1 MMMPG
6 GHSAPMAQPPQKIRR
21 YRRPQPDDSA
31 LRRLRLTRQLSLEEV
46 GAALHTSASVIHR
59 HETVPNAVDW
69 KWAMAYAR
77 LYDVDPA
84 DVMFGGERPKVPI
97 VGYIGAGA
105 QILPIDDFPKG
116 SGLDEVPCPSGLNP
130 QRTVAAIVRGS
141 SMEPAIPD
149 GWRVFY
155 SRDPEQDVN
164 GVVGKL
170 CVVKLAEGPTMLKQV
185 RRGATTGRFNLIST
199 NAALLEDQALE
210 WASPVRAMQAPE

>member
-1 MMMPG
+1 MRPR
-6 GHSAPMAQPPQKIRR
+6 HAVPMSQPPTKIRR
-21 YRRPQPDDSA
+21 HRKPQPTDSA
-31 LRRLRLTRQLSLEEV
+31 LRKLRLNRSLSLEEV
-46 GAALHTSASVIHR
+46 AGALNTSASVVHR
-59 HETVPNAVDW
+59 HELVPNAVDW

-84 DVMFGGERPKVPI
+84 DVMFGGERPRVPI

-105 QILPIDDFPKG
+105 EILPIDDFPKG
-116 SGLDEVPCPSGLNP
+116 QGLDEVPCPSGLNP

-155 SRDPEQDVN
+155 SRDPEQDVA

-170 CVVKLAEGPTMLKQV
+170 CVVKIADGPTMLKQV

-199 NAALLEDQALE
+199 NAALLEDQALD
-210 WASPVRAMQAPE
+210 WASPVRHMQAPE